1 MNNRWLSLALMC
13 CVCKNIIQPLSAPL
27 DDSPNVFFQR
37 QEPQY
42 YLQEISF
49 PADLKTAQRQY
60 LTKIRESNPSSA
72 VHLWMRSE
80 KAIEKF
86 ETALEK
92 SGFTANQQS
101 YLRQLTDLSRAP
113 ETQQKYLRQIAKSY
127 LPNEAQRPL
136 GPIQNYCRKERAM
149 KSMQEELIQ
158 KGFSAAHTI
167 AKKTRNLFEQLMR
180 SVAADY
186 MYALCFRASIL
197 DLLTFFIEQQK
208 VCFTQSAKC
217 QLNFQKCP
225 WEKALPKDGGFGV
238 VLPPEDEMNKK
249 PSPDT
254 NMLLQEAFK
263 LCDPCIIF
271 TESLPV
277 EASTTDAPLLD
288 TTAHETQGHLS
299 SSNIVPFD
307 YLDQEYALNRTV
319 EGEDLDT
326 TIWQRFTAEIKE
338 NFSSRDALDKL
349 DACLHQMNDRHKALV
364 TDSLLKIQ
372 DFNENDA
379 FCPDINKDIMHK
391 ILKDAVLCKILF
403 DRYKANDKEKDTTL
417 DKLLLEV
424 APYQTFVNLKRYI
437 SHVHPDKAPISAYCT
452 VFDHSPKHVVNGASQ
467 TPLEKPLS
475 LMRKAH
481 YQMSTQP
488 AALLQL
494 YGEFLDKEYKT
505 SHSVIA
511 GLTSTQEIQQIILVP
526 LTPQEEI
533 LAYLYQNILELIFAE
548 STKEPLF
555 TKGHPK
561 QNIDYAKNPKTQ
573 AHIMDIADEMLIA
586 FYDRKEQLSLHTN
599 KLPEQ
604 HAACVTRSEKHP
616 CVHDSIFSHPKS
628 GPKSI

>member
-1 MNNRWLSLALMC
+1 MNNRLLSLALMC

-27 DDSPNVFFQR
+27 DDSPHIPAQLE
-37 QEPQY
+37 EPSH
-42 YLQEISF
+42 YLQEISC
-49 PADLKTAQRQY
+49 DDELKTHQKQY
-60 LTKIRESNPSSA
+60 LSKIQKGNPNSSA
-72 VHLWMRSE
+72 HLWMRSE
-80 KAIEKF
+80 GAIEKF
-86 ETALEK
+86 ETALAQ
-92 SGFTANQQS
+92 SDFTENQQN
-101 YLRQLTDLSRAP
+101 YLRRLTDLSRAP

-149 KSMQEELIQ
+149 KSMQEALKQ

-167 AKKTRNLFEQLMR
+167 AKKTQYLFEQLMR

-186 MYALCFRASIL
+186 MYTLCFRASIL

-208 VCFTQSAKC
+208 VCFTQSTRC
-217 QLNFQKCP
+217 QLDFKQCS

-238 VLPPEDEMNKK
+238 VLPPEDEINNK

-263 LCDPCIIF
+263 LCDPCILF
-271 TESLPV
+271 TESPLV
-277 EASTTDAPLLD
+277 EANTTDTPLLD
-288 TTAHETQGHLS
+288 TTAHETQGPLS

-307 YLDQEYALNRTV
+307 YLDQEYALNRKI
-319 EGEDLDT
+319 EGKDLDT
-326 TIWQRFTAEIKE
+326 TIWQRFTEEIKKDL
-338 NFSSRDALDKL
+338 SSIDALDKL
-349 DACLHQMNDRHKALV
+349 DECLHQMDDQQKALV
-364 TDSLLKIQ
+364 TDSLSKIQ
-372 DFNENDA
+372 DFNESDA
-379 FCPDINKDIMHK
+379 FRPDITQTIMHK

-403 DRYKANDKEKDTTL
+403 DSCKVKDKGKDTTL

-424 APYQTFVNLKRYI
+424 APYQDFINLKRYV
-437 SHVHPDKAPISAYCT
+437 SHVHPDKAPIRAYCT
-452 VFDHSPKHVVNGASQ
+452 FFDHSPKHIANGTSQ
-467 TPLEKPLS
+467 TPLGKPLS

-494 YGEFLDKEYKT
+494 YGECLDKEYKI
-505 SHSVIA
+505 SHSVITA
-511 GLTSTQEIQQIILVP
+511 LPSTQEIQQIILVP
-526 LTPQEEI
+526 LTPQEET
-533 LAYLYQNILELIFAE
+533 LAYLYQNILELIVAE

-555 TKGHPK
+555 TKGPPK

-586 FYDRKEQLSLHTN
+586 FHDRKEQLFLNTN
-599 KLPEQ
+599 KLPKQ
-604 HAACVTRSEKHP
+604 HTACVKRSEQHP
-616 CVHDSIFSHPKS
+616 CVHDSIFSQPKS